1 MRTDEIIQN
10 LKYTAKKHENDKVFT
25 GQLNISSMC
34 KDILPK
40 MEQLKAYED
49 AEEQGLLLRLPCKVG
64 DEVYIITTCKD
75 FGKVLDGTLWGK
87 DGGFGTATGYYCPY
101 ELNDSCPHEDSFEE
115 CDGGCECFENK
126 LAIFEDYI
134 ESLMIYADEK
144 VMFLGNCGSA
154 SFSDFG
160 RTIFL
165 TKEEA
170 EQKLEEMKG
179 ESNG

>member
-1 MRTDEIIQN
+1 MERLTERDAYWLGEEFWTSAKEPGNEEIDEVYMK
-10 LKYTAKKHENDKVFT
+10 LKE
-25 GQLNISSMC
+25 
-34 KDILPK
+34 
-40 MEQLKAYED
+40 YED
-49 AEEQGLLLRLPCKVG
+49 LEEHGLFLRLPCEVG
-64 DEVYIITTCKD
+64 DEVYIITTCKN
-75 FGKVLDGTLWGK
+75 FGKVLDGTLWRE

-101 ELNDSCPHEDSFEE
+101 ELSDSCPHEDSFEE

-144 VMFLGNCGSA
+144 VAFLGNCGSA

-165 TKEEA
+165 TKKEA
-170 EQKLEEMKG
+170 EKKLKELQRK
-179 ESNG
+179 